1 MLPPDSKQFQE
12 LNDFKPN
19 MGEELPSL
27 IAGMIVNKT
36 PSNLNVGDVNH
47 FLDMLV
53 SAQSGTERE
62 SVFRDVHTHLSAL
75 EQKWFLRFIIGSGK
89 QAHGLGVG
97 FKQDGVFNFLCRGKI
112 VKERYDANSSLKK
125 FVLVAG

>member
-62 SVFRDVHTHLSAL
+62 SVFQDVHTHLSAL

-89 QAHGLGVG
+89 QAHGLEWALNKMV
-97 FKQDGVFNFLCRGKI
+97 
-112 VKERYDANSSLKK
+112 SLT
-125 FVLVAG
+125 FYVEVRS